1 MLEFDAE
8 HWWNNT
14 QRSLTTLGA
23 PITRDEFKE
32 VFLENY
38 FPHSIHIQK
47 EIKFL
52 QIRQGEM
59 TVAEYLAK
67 FESLARFGRLSSLK
81 RLETRVTEFY
91 QHLGA

>member
-67 FESLARFGRLSSLK
+67 FESLARFTHYLK
-81 RLETRVTEFY
+81 DNPQDDWKAIKFEE
-91 QHLGA
+91 A